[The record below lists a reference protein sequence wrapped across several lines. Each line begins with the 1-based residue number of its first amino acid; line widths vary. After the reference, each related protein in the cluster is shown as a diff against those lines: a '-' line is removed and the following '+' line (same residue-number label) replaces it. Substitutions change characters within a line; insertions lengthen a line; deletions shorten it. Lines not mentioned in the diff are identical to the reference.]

1 MKKVLKIIGLLVL
14 AVIAFILIA
23 GLFVKKDYHLEKSI
37 TINAPQEK
45 VWNHVSTLGA
55 MQKWSP
61 WLEAD
66 PSAQTSIEGQ
76 DGSVSAVYKWKG
88 NKDVGAGTQT
98 ITSVEKPNRINTH
111 LHFIEPMEGEA
122 DAFVTLASE
131 GNATK
136 ATWGF
141 DSRYNYPMNCILLFV
156 DMDKMMGEQFNKGL
170 TKLKALCE
178 AP

>member
-1 MKKVLKIIGLLVL
+1 MKKVLKIVGLIVL
-14 AVIAFILIA
+14 AIIAFILIA
-23 GLFVKKDYHLEKSI
+23 GLFVKKDFHLEKNI

-45 VWNHVSTLGA
+45 VWNNINTLGA

-66 PSAQTSIEGQ
+66 PNVQTSIEGQ
-76 DGSVSAVYKWKG
+76 DGEVNAIYKWKG
-88 NKDVGAGTQT
+88 NKEVGSGTQT
-98 ITSVEKPNRINTH
+98 ITKIEKPNRIDTH
-111 LHFIEPMEGEA
+111 LHFIEPFDGEA
-122 DAFVTLASE
+122 DAFITLTSE

-141 DSRYNYPMNCILLFV
+141 DSKYTYPMNCMLLFI
-156 DMDKMMGEQFNKGL
+156 DMDEMMGKEFNKGL
-170 TKLKALCE
+170 SKLKALCE